1 MHFFL
6 KMFGYLHFLSY
17 LCNALRPSA
26 GLSGVQQEGRNSY
39 LLLVLFFSSKLNFIK
54 LWHVLLLPTSV

>member
-26 GLSGVQQEGRNSY
+26 GLSSVQQEGRNSY
-39 LLLVLFFSSKLNFIK
+39 ISTIFSSKLNFIK